1 MPDTRS
7 RIQLTAEI
15 VSAYVANNS
24 MPRGD
29 LSSFVNAVHSA
40 IVNLSAGAGPETRT
54 AIAPAVPMKKSVTH
68 DYMICLEDGRKFKS
82 LRRHLRTEHGLSPEA
97 YREKWG
103 LPVDYPMVSPAYA
116 KARSALAISSGL
128 GKQRGRK
135 PGHKSK
141 GAKPVGE

>member
-7 RIQLTAEI
+7 HIQLTAEI

-24 MPRGD
+24 LPRND
-29 LSSFVNAVHSA
+29 LSSFVGAIHSA
-40 IVNLSAGAGPETRT
+40 IVSLSSGAAPEART
-54 AIAPAVPMKKSVTH
+54 AITPAVPMKKSITH
-68 DYMICLEDGRKFKS
+68 DYMICLEDGHKFKS

-103 LPVDYPMVSPAYA
+103 LPSDYPMVSPAYA

-128 GKQRGRK
+128 GKQRSRR
-135 PGHKSK
+135 PGHRSK
-141 GAKPVGE
+141 GSKPVTE